1 MPLAEARSWFEAG
14 EHEGDAKHREE
25 LEAVLAERAGLNNE
39 MQHMARAAM
48 RDHDAQDQKLRR
60 LLNYAVALEKEL
72 EQAGKGMEEV
82 ALAAAHD
89 AEERTLLQYQ
99 QALLEFERAHEEHE
113 AEAHAVEAS
122 LRAEVKRLHD
132 LLYSAHGAKKQWRE
146 RALSVE
152 AQFVQLRSLIQASL
166 SHTAHEQSASPPPP
180 LNANPRI
187 RSSDEVAPADA
198 AVSVQHNHAPAAAGE
213 AHKTSAA
220 RQSKG
225 RSKDVR
231 HQRGASSVSG
241 ESLQSL

>member
-1 MPLAEARSWFEAG
+1 
-14 EHEGDAKHREE
+14 
-25 LEAVLAERAGLNNE
+25 

-146 RALSVE
+146 RALSVGGI
-152 AQFVQLRSLIQASL
+152 LSL
-166 SHTAHEQSASPPPP
+166 SIQRASF
-180 LNANPRI
+180 
-187 RSSDEVAPADA
+187 SCGCA
-198 AVSVQHNHAPAAAGE
+198 ALGEHCALMTGPAAAALLSCMCG
-213 AHKTSAA
+213 SAA
-220 RQSKG
+220 CSALPLHPNVSPLWHRL
-225 RSKDVR
+225 R
-231 HQRGASSVSG
+231 HSSCSCAP
-241 ESLQSL
+241 SFKPP